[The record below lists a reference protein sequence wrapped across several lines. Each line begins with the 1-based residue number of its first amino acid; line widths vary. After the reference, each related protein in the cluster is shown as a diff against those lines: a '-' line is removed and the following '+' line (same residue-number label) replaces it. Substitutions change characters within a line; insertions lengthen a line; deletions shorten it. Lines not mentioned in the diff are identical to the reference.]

1 MVKTGRGIRDM
12 IREGTIETDKAD
24 VIYEILYNAIEQ
36 RAGTSWNASTG
47 LYKQRAEQKHKLYND
62 WVEVKNQG
70 WNLENLGMMLK
81 SDESQRELAL
91 GFIGTIS
98 KELETCFRTY
108 LEDNYARD
116 FTILTGS
123 AGLAAFNTALSG
135 MTISSASTC
144 STATYTI

>member
-1 MVKTGRGIRDM
+1 MSKGIREM
-12 IREGTIETDKAD
+12 IREGSIETDKAD
-24 VIYEILYNAIEQ
+24 VIYEILYNAIE
-36 RAGTSWNASTG
+36 RSINIGLPYNTGTEF
-47 LYKQRAEQKHKLYND
+47 YKHKADKKHELYND

-98 KELETCFRTY
+98 KELETCFRSY
-108 LEDNYARD
+108 LESQSDRD
-116 FTILTGS
+116 FTILTGT